1 VPSPFPGMD
10 PYLER
15 PSLWPQF
22 HHHLVASLYHLLLPG
37 LVDRYRARIST
48 RKYTSE
54 LVLFTSIQREEHDE
68 EYLEIRSRAT
78 GKLVVLM
85 EVVSLANRTT
95 TAGRT
100 AYLETRKQAQR
111 EGAGTAE
118 FDLITQGRPML
129 DFDRSG
135 LPAHDGTITV
145 TRGTTPDRFE
155 IYAASVRKRLPKFRL
170 PLAADDRD
178 TVVDLQL
185 AFLRAYEQG
194 RFENAIDY
202 SAPLHADVKV
212 TDDDRAWIAEQV
224 QSHKSQT

>member
-1 VPSPFPGMD
+1 MPSPFPGMD
-10 PYLER
+10 PYLEQ
-15 PSLWPQF
+15 PAVWPEFQ
-22 HHHLVASLYHLLLPG
+22 HHLLASLYHLLLPG
-37 LVDRYRARIST
+37 LVDRYRARIAS

-54 LVLFTSIQREEHDE
+54 LVLFTSIQREEHEE

-95 TAGRT
+95 AAGRT
-100 AYLETRKQAQR
+100 AYLQNRKHAQL
-111 EGAGTAE
+111 EGASTAE
-118 FDLITQGRPML
+118 FDLITQGKPLL
-129 DFDRSG
+129 DFDRGG

-145 TRGTTPDRFE
+145 TRGATPERFE

-185 AFLRAYEQG
+185 AFLRAFEQG
-194 RFENAIDY
+194 RLETRLDY
-202 SAPLHADVKV
+202 TAPLPVDVKL

-224 QSHKSQT
+224 QSHKPQA

>member
-1 VPSPFPGMD
+1 MD
-10 PYLER
+10 PYIEQ
-15 PSLWPQF
+15 PAVWPEFQ
-22 HHHLVASLYHLLLPG
+22 HHLLASLYHLLLPG
-37 LVDRYRARIST
+37 LVDRYRARIAS

-54 LVLFTSIQREEHDE
+54 LVLFTSIQREEHEE

-95 TAGRT
+95 AAGRT
-100 AYLETRKQAQR
+100 AYLGNRKQAQL
-111 EGAGTAE
+111 EGASTAE
-118 FDLITQGRPML
+118 FDLITQGKPML

-135 LPAHDGTITV
+135 LPTHDGTITV
-145 TRGTTPDRFE
+145 TRGATPDRFE

-194 RFENAIDY
+194 RFESQLDY
-202 SAPLHADVKV
+202 TAPLPVDVKL
-212 TDDDRAWIAEQV
+212 TDDDRAWVAEQV
-224 QSHKSQT
+224 QAHKPQS